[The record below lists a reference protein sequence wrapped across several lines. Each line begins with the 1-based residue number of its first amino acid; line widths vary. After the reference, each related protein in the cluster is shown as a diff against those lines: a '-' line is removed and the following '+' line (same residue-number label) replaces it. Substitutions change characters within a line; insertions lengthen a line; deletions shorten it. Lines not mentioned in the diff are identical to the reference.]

1 MEHVAIDL
9 GGRESQICIRS
20 PDGQVIEERRC
31 ATGSLGRF
39 LAKRPKSRV
48 VLETCA
54 ESFAIADDALML
66 GHEVRIVPATLV
78 RSLGVGSRRTKTDR
92 RDAQILSEVSC
103 RIDLPTVH
111 VPSSKARQRKTL
123 VGMRAGLGAART
135 KLINSVRGY
144 LRTLAKRLATRGAA
158 TFPRRVREFFEQNGA
173 ALPACVER
181 ELLVIEAL
189 TEQIRAA
196 DKEIA
201 DDAKQDPIC
210 WRLMTAPGVGPMTA
224 VNFVATLD
232 AIGRFGGAHQV
243 ESYLGLVPGEN
254 SSSDRQSRTGLTKA
268 GSPRM
273 RWLMIQ
279 AAWACLRSR
288 QQGPLQQWTL
298 EVKKRRGVRVA
309 IAALARKLTGIL
321 YALWR
326 DGTTFESS
334 RGAQEVAAE

>member
-1 MEHVAIDL
+1 MEHIAIDL

-20 PDGQVIEERRC
+20 ADGQVVEERRY

-39 LAKRPKSRV
+39 LAKRPMSRV

-54 ESFAIADDALML
+54 ESFAIADEALTL

-78 RSLGVGSRRTKTDR
+78 RSLGVGSRQTKTDR

-111 VPSSKARQRKTL
+111 VPSSIARQRKTL
-123 VGMRAGLGAART
+123 IGMREGLGAART

-144 LRTLAKRLATRGAA
+144 LRTIAKRLGTRGAA
-158 TFPRRVREFFEQNGA
+158 TFPQRVRALFELNGGQ
-173 ALPACVER
+173 LPACVDR
-181 ELLVIEAL
+181 QLIAIDAL

-196 DKEIA
+196 DKEISKA
-201 DDAKQDPIC
+201 AREDPIC

-224 VNFVATLD
+224 VNYVATLD
-232 AIGRFGGAHQV
+232 SIERFAGAHQV

-288 QQGPLQQWTL
+288 QQGPLQQWAL
-298 EVKKRRGVRVA
+298 EVKKRRGLKVA

-326 DGTTFESS
+326 DGTAFEPS
-334 RGAQEVAAE
+334 RGAQEIVGQ